1 MSIKTEWRWYLPLF
15 LHQSSLKYSRHRLSR
30 TLGVFCFQKQ
40 KVRGRRKH
48 KLRVFMYTELWT
60 NGFPSEYKIAR
71 AFFPIHF
78 QIKIFLVYKAKE
90 TKHLLETLNRRP
102 VFCITSHIAIYNW
115 VSIVI
120 RQLLCLVWFY
130 YSMRLAE
137 WSNW

>member
-1 MSIKTEWRWYLPLF
+1 MF

-48 KLRVFMYTELWT
+48 TLRVFIYTELQT
-60 NGFPSEYKIAR
+60 DGFLSEYKIAL
-71 AFFPIHF
+71 AFFSYTFPD
-78 QIKIFLVYKAKE
+78 QIFLVYKAKE
-90 TKHLLETLNRRP
+90 TIHLLVTLNRRP
-102 VFCITSHIAIYNW
+102 VFCITSHRAIYNW

-130 YSMRLAE
+130 YSLRLTE
-137 WSNW
+137 RSNW